1 MEKVAMNEDLS
12 LSMEE
17 IKKALDRIEASV
29 EHLWNTLLPFMHNY
43 DSFVEHFIPFATSI
57 KETKKQIEELNE
69 KFDLYLRTRTRK
81 MNALTARQEQVL
93 KTLKE
98 NPNISLK
105 ELASKLNISHSY
117 ACSIVKALKR
127 KGCL

>member
-1 MEKVAMNEDLS
+1 MSSEDI
-12 LSMEE
+12 EE

-29 EHLWNTLLPFMHNY
+29 EHLWNTLLPFMRNY
-43 DSFVEHFIPFATSI
+43 NSFVEHFIPFAISI

-81 MNALTARQEQVL
+81 MNALTARQDQVL
-93 KTLKE
+93 KILKE

-117 ACSIVKALKR
+117 VCFIVKALKR